1 MPDIYIIGGPN
12 GAGKTTTA
20 MRVFPALGVTRFI
33 NADMIAQ
40 GLNPLDVDKAAR
52 AAGRI
57 MLQEMEDRLRA
68 GDDFALETTLASRT
82 LAPFV
87 QRCKASGY
95 RFVLIYVWLR
105 SADLAVERV
114 ARRVSSGGHN
124 IPEDIIR
131 RRYERGR
138 ANFFDLY
145 QPIADEWTVLDNS
158 EDDTVDVAGFDG
170 VLVDILQPETWKLI
184 SQEDET

>member
-1 MPDIYIIGGPN
+1 MADLYIIGGPN

-20 MRVFPALGVTRFI
+20 MRVFPRLGVTHFV

-40 GLNPLDVDKAAR
+40 GLSPLNVEGAAR

-57 MLQEMEDRLRA
+57 MLEEMEAHLEA
-68 GDDFALETTLASRT
+68 KDDFALENTLASRT

-87 QRCKASGY
+87 RRCKNEGY
-95 RFVLIYVWLR
+95 RFILIYVWLQ
-105 SADLAVERV
+105 SPDLAVQRV

-124 IPEDIIR
+124 IPEEVIR

-138 ANFFDLY
+138 SNFFSLY
-145 QPIADEWTVLDNS
+145 KEMVDEWTVIDNS
-158 EDDTVDVAGFDG
+158 RVESLTVARMSDDYME
-170 VLVDILQPETWKLI
+170 ILQPETWTII
-184 SQEDET
+184 SEGEPK